1 MAEDSTIC
9 GIFGAIAP
17 AGKQINLGI
26 IRALAWANRERGTD
40 SCGFFN
46 STGKMTKR
54 AGDPAKV
61 LRDDKVSKW
70 LKGSRDSS
78 WFIAGHTRFATR
90 GKVNRRNSHPFRY
103 GRIIGSHNGM
113 CDAPDKFQVDS
124 EYLFWALNKKRGD
137 YNEALG
143 EIGGYWGLSWFD
155 GEDFYLMSHNGE
167 LAVVEVGG
175 VWYYSSSWKH
185 LDACTGGDCH
195 TFGEGEVWKF
205 NANGVVGSSADDKSS
220 VKPFVSTGSKW
231 GYYAST
237 GRSGGTTY
245 YSSNHVRNRASGG
258 RGGAG
263 RKAANQWWGG
273 KDQTNGTASGLE
285 EIRDYDQEWADA
297 WGTYCDEETAGKGA
311 HALSDDEFENST
323 YAV

>member
-1 MAEDSTIC
+1 MC
-9 GIFGAIAP
+9 GIFGSIAP
-17 AGKQINLGI
+17 KGTKINLGI
-26 IRALAWANRERGTD
+26 IRALTWANRERGTD

-54 AGDPAKV
+54 AGDPSKV
-61 LRDDKVSKW
+61 LLDDKVSKW
-70 LKGSRDSS
+70 LKDSRDSS

-137 YNEALG
+137 YNKALD

-167 LAVVEVGG
+167 LAVVEVDG
-175 VWYYSSSWKH
+175 VYYYSSSWKH

-195 TFGEGEVWKF
+195 TLAEGEVWKF
-205 NANGVVGSSADDKSS
+205 NADGVVGSSADPKSG

-231 GYYAST
+231 GYYNST
-237 GRSGGTTY
+237 GRSGATNYYNSGTTTT
-245 YSSNHVRNRASGG
+245 RNRTSGG

-263 RKAANQWWGG
+263 RKAASKWWEDN
-273 KDQTNGTASGLE
+273 DQTGGAASGSTE
-285 EIRDYDQEWADA
+285 VRDYDQEWADA
-297 WGTYCDEETAGKGA
+297 WGTYCDEETAGGGA
-311 HALSDDEFENST
+311 HTMSDEEFENSS
-323 YAV
+323 YAG

>member
-1 MAEDSTIC
+1 MC

-17 AGKQINLGI
+17 KGKKINLGI
-26 IRALAWANRERGTD
+26 IRALTWANRERGTD

-54 AGDPAKV
+54 AGDPSKV
-61 LRDDKVSKW
+61 LLNGKVSKW
-70 LKGSRDSS
+70 LKGSRDDC

-124 EYLFWALNKKRGD
+124 EYLFWALNKARGD
-137 YNEALG
+137 YNKALG
-143 EIGGYWGLSWFD
+143 DIGGYWGLSWFD

-167 LAVVEVGG
+167 LAVVEIDG

-195 TFGEGEVWKF
+195 TLGEGEVWKF
-205 NANGVVGSSADDKSS
+205 NADGLVGSSNVEGSG
-220 VKPFVSTGSKW
+220 VKAFVSTGSSKW
-231 GYYAST
+231 GYYSSH
-237 GRSGGTTY
+237 GRSGGTNY
-245 YSSNHVRNRASGG
+245 NRRNYTSGG
-258 RGGAG
+258 RGTAG
-263 RKAANQWWGG
+263 RKAAGKWWEDDDVTGG
-273 KDQTNGTASGLE
+273 ATSGSTTTRE
-285 EIRDYDQEWADA
+285 YDQEWADA
-297 WGTYCDEETAGKGA
+297 WGTYCSEDGAGGGIHSMSDEEFEDSRYAG
-311 HALSDDEFENST
+311 
-323 YAV
+323 